1 MFKKN
6 KKENEVVRME
16 ESTFLKRH
24 AGKILLAGGLVV
36 AAGAYYM
43 LGKHEKEMKDVL
55 ADNAALKYFL
65 EEDGKAIAK
74 LTEDNETLMAAASEG
89 LFEEALATTTRK
101 LNSRKDRK
109 EFLLNQEQT
118 EEVIDKVKQLA
129 SEIFVLEVR
138 KERFSKAQALL
149 EIKELD

>member
-65 EEDGKAIAK
+65 EEDGKAITK

-118 EEVIDKVKQLA
+118 EEVINKLKQLT

>member
-55 ADNAALKYFL
+55 ADNALLKHFL
-65 EEDGKAIAK
+65 EEDGKAITK

-89 LFEEALATTTRK
+89 LFEEVLATTTRK

-118 EEVIDKVKQLA
+118 EEVIDKVKQLT

>member
-65 EEDGKAIAK
+65 EEDGKAITK

-118 EEVIDKVKQLA
+118 EEVIDKLKQLT

>member
-118 EEVIDKVKQLA
+118 EEVINKLKQLT

>member
-118 EEVIDKVKQLA
+118 EEVIDKLKQLT